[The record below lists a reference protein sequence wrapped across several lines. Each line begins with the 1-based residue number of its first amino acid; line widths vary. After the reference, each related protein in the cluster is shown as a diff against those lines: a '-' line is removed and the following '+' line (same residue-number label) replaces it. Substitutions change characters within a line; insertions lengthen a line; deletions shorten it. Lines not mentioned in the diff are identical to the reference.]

1 MEKNNQNQASVN
13 NDQSKSAIIRPPV
26 VVIMGHV
33 DSGKTSLLDV
43 IRKTNVAGGESGGIT
58 QHIGAYQ
65 VEKNGKKITFLDTPG
80 HEAFSQMRLRGAK
93 IADIAILVIDAC
105 QGVQPQTKEAI
116 SHIKK
121 ADIHL
126 IVALNKIDR
135 PEANPEKVKGE
146 LKKEDILVES
156 LGGKIPSINVSTKTG
171 QGIEE
176 VLEMILLIAEME
188 NLKADTEKPAGGIII
203 ESYLD
208 PQRGPIAILLLQ
220 EGIIKVGDI
229 IGTSSVFG
237 KIKGLEDFKGK
248 LIEETL
254 PSDPV
259 IVLGFESMPGIGE
272 IFGIFPDTESAKNN
286 LKILEKK
293 QIGLLPEISSE
304 QKILNLIL
312 KTDVA
317 GSIEAIENILKEL
330 PQEKVILRILKSGA
344 GEINES
350 DIKLATVNRAIIL
363 GFRVK
368 SKPVVKS
375 VAEKEK
381 IRILNFEIIYDLVE
395 GVRKFM
401 EMIVVS
407 EITRKESGK
416 IKILANFL
424 IDKNRQ
430 IIGGKVIEGEA
441 RRGTSIEVIRGEEIV
456 GRGRLINLQK
466 NKKDVEKA
474 IKGEEC
480 GMLFEGDVK
489 IQEGDILAFYTEE
502 RTKEL

>member
-1 MEKNNQNQASVN
+1 
-13 NDQSKSAIIRPPV
+13 
-26 VVIMGHV
+26 
-33 DSGKTSLLDV
+33 
-43 IRKTNVAGGESGGIT
+43 
-58 QHIGAYQ
+58 
-65 VEKNGKKITFLDTPG
+65 
-80 HEAFSQMRLRGAK
+80 
-93 IADIAILVIDAC
+93 
-105 QGVQPQTKEAI
+105 
-116 SHIKK
+116 
-121 ADIHL
+121 
-126 IVALNKIDR
+126 
-135 PEANPEKVKGE
+135 
-146 LKKEDILVES
+146 
-156 LGGKIPSINVSTKTG
+156 
-171 QGIEE
+171 
-176 VLEMILLIAEME
+176 
-188 NLKADTEKPAGGIII
+188 
-203 ESYLD
+203 
-208 PQRGPIAILLLQ
+208 
-220 EGIIKVGDI
+220 
-229 IGTSSVFG
+229 
-237 KIKGLEDFKGK
+237 
-248 LIEETL
+248 
-254 PSDPV
+254 
-259 IVLGFESMPGIGE
+259 
-272 IFGIFPDTESAKNN
+272 
-286 LKILEKK
+286 
-293 QIGLLPEISSE
+293 
-304 QKILNLIL
+304 LNLIL

>member
-1 MEKNNQNQASVN
+1 MEKNNQNQILSN
-13 NDQSKSAIIRPPV
+13 NESKSLITRPPV
-26 VVIMGHV
+26 VVVMGHV
-33 DSGKTSLLDV
+33 DSGKTSILDV

-80 HEAFSQMRLRGAK
+80 HEAFSQMRSRGAK
-93 IADIAILVIDAC
+93 IADIAILVVDAC

-126 IVALNKIDR
+126 IVAINKIDR

-146 LKKEDILVES
+146 LKKEDVLVES

-188 NLKADTEKPAGGIII
+188 NFKTDTQKPAKGVII

-208 PQRGPIAILLLQ
+208 PQRGPIATLLLQ
-220 EGIIKVGDI
+220 EGTIKVGDI

-237 KIKGLEDFKGK
+237 KIKGLENFQGK
-248 LIEETL
+248 MIEETL

-259 IVLGFESMPGIGE
+259 IVMGFESMPGIGE
-272 IFGIFPDTESAKNN
+272 IFGIFLDVESAQNN
-286 LKILEKK
+286 LKILERK
-293 QIGLLPEISSE
+293 QIGLPPEISSE

-312 KTDVA
+312 KTDVV
-317 GSIEAIENILKEL
+317 GSIEAIEGILKEL
-330 PQEKVILRILKSGA
+330 PQEKVILRILKSEA

-368 SKPVVKS
+368 SKPVVKN

-401 EMIVVS
+401 EMIVAS
-407 EITRKESGK
+407 EVIRKDLGK
-416 IKILANFL
+416 VKILANFL
-424 IDKNRQ
+424 TDKNRQ
-430 IIGGKVIEGEA
+430 IIGGKVTEGEA
-441 RRGTSIEVIRGEEIV
+441 KRGTLIEVIREEEIV

-466 NKKDVEKA
+466 NKKDVERA

-502 RTKEL
+502 RIKEL